1 MAPTIT
7 SIEMVEFAFPL
18 EDVGSSPNGFS
29 LVYEPG
35 TTTERKLFGIR
46 VDTDTGITGEYVG
59 GNSPGAA
66 EINMFAQYLVGK
78 NPLDREKHWSEIK
91 RALRKYDRMGIGPV
105 DIALWDFAGKYYDAP
120 IHDLLGSYRDRL
132 PAYASTYEAD
142 LNGGLDSPEAFADFA
157 EECQGMGYPGFK
169 IHVWESD
176 EWGDIDREVETVHAV
191 GDRVG
196 DEMNLML
203 DPACQY
209 ETFGDALTVGKACE
223 DEDFYW
229 YEDPYRDAGISQ
241 HGHRKLR
248 QLLDVPLL
256 QTEHIRGLE
265 SHTDF
270 IASEAT
276 DFVRAD
282 PEYDAGITGAMKIA
296 HVAEGFGLDVEL
308 HAPGPA
314 QRQCMA
320 AIRNTNY
327 YEMALVHPEVEN
339 PVPPVYLGDYADR
352 LDSIDENGTVP
363 VPDGPGLGVEY
374 DWEYIEDHQTGST
387 HVYD

>member
-7 SIEMVEFAFPL
+7 EIEMVEFSFPL
-18 EDVGSSPNGFS
+18 EDVGSSPNGFC

-35 TTTERKLFGIR
+35 ATTDRKQFAIR
-46 VDTDTGITGEYVG
+46 VHTDTGVTGEFVG
-59 GNSPGAA
+59 GNSPAA
-66 EINMFAQYLVGK
+66 AQINMFADYLIGK

-105 DIALWDFAGKYYDAP
+105 DIALWDFAGKYYDAS
-120 IHDLLGSYRDRL
+120 IHELIGGYRDRL

-157 EECQGMGYPGFK
+157 ENCLDRGYPGFK
-169 IHVWESD
+169 LHVWESD
-176 EWGDIDREVETVHAV
+176 AWGDLEREIETVHAV
-191 GDRVG
+191 GERVG
-196 DEMNLML
+196 DEMDLML

-209 ETFGDALTVGKACE
+209 ETFADALAVGKACAE
-223 DEDFYW
+223 EDFYW

-248 QLLDVPLL
+248 ELADVPLL
-256 QTEHIRGLE
+256 QTEHVRGLE

-270 IASEAT
+270 IANNAT

-282 PEYDAGITGAMKIA
+282 PEYDAGITGVMKIA
-296 HVAEGFGLDVEL
+296 HVAEGFGLDVEV

-327 YEMALVHPEVEN
+327 YEMALLHPEVEN
-339 PVPPVYLGDYADR
+339 PVPPVYLNGYADKI
-352 LDSIDENGTVP
+352 DSIDSNGTVS

-374 DWEYIEDHQTGST
+374 DWEYIENHQTGST
-387 HVYD
+387 HVYN

>member
-7 SIEMVEFAFPL
+7 SIEMVEFGFPL

-29 LVYEPG
+29 LVYDPG
-35 TTTERKLFGIR
+35 ETTQRKQFGIR
-46 VDTDTGITGEYVG
+46 IETDTGITGEYVG

-91 RALRKYDRMGIGPV
+91 RALRKYDRMGIGPI

-120 IHDLLGSYRDRL
+120 IHDLLGSYRERL

-142 LNGGLDSPEAFADFA
+142 QNGGLDSPEAFADFA
-157 EECQGMGYPGFK
+157 EDCLEMGYPGFK
-169 IHVWESD
+169 LHVWESD
-176 EWGDIDREVETVHAV
+176 AWGDIDREVETVHAV
-191 GDRVG
+191 GERVG
-196 DEMNLML
+196 DEMDLML

-209 ETFGDALTVGKACE
+209 ETFGDALTVGKACAE
-223 DEDFYW
+223 EEFYW

-241 HGHRKLR
+241 HGHHKLR
-248 QLLDVPLL
+248 EMLDVPLL
-256 QTEHIRGLE
+256 QTEHVRGLE

-270 IASEAT
+270 IANDAT

-282 PEYDAGITGAMKIA
+282 PEYDAGITGVMKIA
-296 HVAEGFGLDVEL
+296 SVAEGFGLDIEL

-320 AIRNTNY
+320 ALRNTNY

-339 PVPPVYLGDYADR
+339 PVPPVYLDGYADE
-352 LDSIDENGTVP
+352 LESIDDDGTVG
-363 VPDGPGLGVEY
+363 VPDEPGLGVEY
-374 DWEYIEDHQTGST
+374 DWDYIEDHQTGST